1 MSDEINAL
9 IESIVAA
16 GKEQGLNKGEIALRS
31 GMQKNKFGRIM
42 NSDPRLST
50 LIRLGHAVGLKLTFV
65 AEDEDLNSIINREV
79 F

>member
-1 MSDEINAL
+1 MSEEINAL
-9 IESIVAA
+9 IDSIVVA
-16 GKEQGLNKGEIALRS
+16 GKEQGMNKGEIALRS
-31 GMQKNKFGRIM
+31 GMQNNKFGRIM

-65 AEDEDLNSIINREV
+65 PEDEDLNSIINREV